1 MRRKVLSSICAV
13 ALTVGGLASV
23 TPVIAQASAA
33 ELAASETLTWIDAG
47 GKEQFISAR
56 REDGIIISIY
66 HGTTYRMICWWDE
79 GPGPGGPR
87 KFYGEFRSGKHK
99 GKYGDVVATA
109 VRNQS
114 KVHHCD

>member
-1 MRRKVLSSICAV
+1 MRRTVLSSIFTV

-23 TPVIAQASAA
+23 SPVVAQASPA
-33 ELAASETLTWIDAG
+33 ERATASETLTWIDAG

-56 REDGIIISIY
+56 RQDGVIITIY
-66 HGTTYRMICWWDE
+66 HGTTYRMICYWDE
-79 GPGPGGPR
+79 PPGGAR
-87 KFYGEFRSGKHK
+87 KFYGEFRSGKYK
-99 GKYGDVVATA
+99 GQYGDVIATA